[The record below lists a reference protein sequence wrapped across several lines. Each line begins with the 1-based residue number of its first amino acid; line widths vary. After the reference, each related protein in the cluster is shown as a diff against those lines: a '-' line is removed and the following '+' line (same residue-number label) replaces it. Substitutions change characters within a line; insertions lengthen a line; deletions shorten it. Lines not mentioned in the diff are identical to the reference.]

1 MARTSV
7 YRLRPGNPV
16 ANHCSMLEKS
26 QLIMW
31 EVTSVRQYWSAPAAI
46 RVMAN
51 ETNNATVTG
60 VDLPSPQVASC
71 SMAQFSSIMNI
82 AHRKHRHALHCK
94 HDTAG
99 LRACTDVRQ

>member
-1 MARTSV
+1 
-7 YRLRPGNPV
+7 
-16 ANHCSMLEKS
+16 MLEKS

-60 VDLPSPQVASC
+60 LITLAKGC
-71 SMAQFSSIMNI
+71 FMSMCQFGSSIMSI
-82 AHRKHRHALHCK
+82 GHRKHRHALHY
-94 HDTAG
+94 TAG
-99 LRACTDVRQ
+99 LRACTDIRQ

>member
-7 YRLRPGNPV
+7 YRLGPGNPV
-16 ANHCSMLEKS
+16 AKHCSMLEKS

-60 VDLPSPQVASC
+60 LITLAKGCFMFHGPVRVVDHEYRASKTTTRVTLQ
-71 SMAQFSSIMNI
+71 A
-82 AHRKHRHALHCK
+82 
-94 HDTAG
+94 
-99 LRACTDVRQ
+99 

>member
-1 MARTSV
+1 
-7 YRLRPGNPV
+7 
-16 ANHCSMLEKS
+16 MLEKS

-60 VDLPSPQVASC
+60 LITLAKGCFMFHGPVRVVDHVVAGMTGPTMIPWCVLP
-71 SMAQFSSIMNI
+71 
-82 AHRKHRHALHCK
+82 
-94 HDTAG
+94 G
-99 LRACTDVRQ
+99 LRCGPAQSNEGGSHLPTA

>member
-7 YRLRPGNPV
+7 YRLGLGNPV
-16 ANHCSMLEKS
+16 AKHCSMLEKS

-31 EVTSVRQYWSAPAAI
+31 KVTSVVRQYWSAPAAI

-60 VDLPSPQVASC
+60 LITLAKGCFMFRGPVRVVDHEYRASKTTTRVTLQ
-71 SMAQFSSIMNI
+71 A
-82 AHRKHRHALHCK
+82 
-94 HDTAG
+94 
-99 LRACTDVRQ
+99 

>member
-7 YRLRPGNPV
+7 YRLGPGNPV

-60 VDLPSPQVASC
+60 LITLAKGCFMFHGP
-71 SMAQFSSIMNI
+71 SIMSI
-82 AHRKHRHALHCK
+82 AHRKHRHALHY
-94 HDTAG
+94 TAS
-99 LRACTDVRQ
+99 LRACTDIRQ